1 MLHYITISQTFGI
14 KQKVGI
20 CVNVR
25 RTNGHVHGHGKL
37 ADDHHCVRICIGML
51 LEMDLAALQQLL
63 CDQSTLAK
71 AVQKAQAALD
81 N

>member
-1 MLHYITISQTFGI
+1 MKQENDCMNIVNVLMITI
-14 KQKVGI
+14 
-20 CVNVR
+20 
-25 RTNGHVHGHGKL
+25 VH
-37 ADDHHCVRICIGML
+37 ICIGML
-51 LEMDLAALQQLL
+51 LEMDSAALQQLL